1 MAILKIHN
9 PRFVGS
15 LLNPAQ
21 APRPALPEF
30 AFVGRSNVG
39 KSSLINT
46 LLNRRNLA
54 RVSKQPGKTRTINY
68 FNIDDRFYL
77 VDLPGYGFARVGH
90 REKHLW
96 QKAIEDYLLQ
106 TDRLL
111 MLYVLVDARVGA
123 KELDVQL
130 VAWLRH
136 HQIPFT
142 VVATKVDALGRSK
155 RPGAETAIRQAL
167 VLSPDDPLIF
177 FSAKDRT
184 GRADLLKHMKL
195 LLDSSR

>member
-1 MAILKIHN
+1 MAVLKFRN
-9 PRFVGS
+9 PRFVRS
-15 LLNPAQ
+15 TLNPAE
-21 APRPALPEF
+21 ALRPELPEF

-68 FNIDDRFYL
+68 FNIDDRFYV
-77 VDLPGYGFARVGH
+77 VDLPGYGYARVGH
-90 REKHLW
+90 RQKHLW
-96 QKAIEDYLLQ
+96 QKAIEAYLLS

-136 HQIPFT
+136 HQLPFT
-142 VVATKVDALGRSK
+142 IVATKVDALSRNRQKQSEAG
-155 RPGAETAIRQAL
+155 IRQAL
-167 VLSPDDPLIF
+167 ALPSEWPIIL
-177 FSAKDRT
+177 FSAKNRT
-184 GRADLLKHMKL
+184 GRENLLKQMKQL
-195 LLDSSR
+195 LEAAS